1 MGGST
6 YSHRTTP
13 NSPVRDRINSCE
25 DDAPQ
30 DIPANSLLLCEQQS
44 SSGQSAGNTWA
55 AARSQHNGG
64 VVAGRADGSVGF
76 YSDDIDKLV
85 WWALGTRAG
94 NDRTEER

>member
-6 YSHRTTP
+6 YSHLTPP
-13 NSPVRDRINSCE
+13 NSTAKDRINACE

-44 SSGQSAGNTWA
+44 VGGRSGGETWA

-76 YSDDIDKLV
+76 YSNDTDKLI
-85 WWALGTRAG
+85 WWALGTRAA
-94 NDRTEER
+94 NDRVEER